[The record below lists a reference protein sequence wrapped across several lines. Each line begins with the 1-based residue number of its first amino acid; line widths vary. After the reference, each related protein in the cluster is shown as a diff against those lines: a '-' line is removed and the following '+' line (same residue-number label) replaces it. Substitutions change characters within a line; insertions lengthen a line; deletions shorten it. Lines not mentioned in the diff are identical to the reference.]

1 VRFLSIEPLLGPV
14 AVNLDGIDWVIVG
27 GESGPSSRPVDPE
40 SVRAIRDACVDNGT
54 PFFFKQWGGLRPKS
68 NGRLLDG
75 RTWDQYPRS
84 SIATAS
90 A

>member
-1 VRFLSIEPLLGPV
+1 MREDDIRAWLEGDTE
-14 AVNLDGIDWVIVG
+14 A
-27 GESGPSSRPVDPE
+27 GESVEKWVDE
-40 SVRAIRDACVDNGT
+40 IRLNCLASDTA
-54 PFFFKQWGGLRPKS
+54 FFFKQWGGLRPKS